1 MNDGGCGG
9 GFEPAAHGMTWLG
22 QEHHRGPWYYS
33 SETDLGYCGALRGLA
48 TVVADDDIFGTY
60 CFGGEMHSAKGALQI
75 VPKDGVR
82 RRLNLRTAGQN
93 VDVEL
98 IGARFA
104 KGHAIEWH
112 ADGKRLVVPV
122 ETESTASGKISLS
135 VKGLSAGSYKAT
147 YGGKSSTFQ
156 PDAAKPLEFEVPAG
170 TAKAIVEI
178 VRS

>member
-1 MNDGGCGG
+1 
-9 GFEPAAHGMTWLG
+9 
-22 QEHHRGPWYYS
+22 
-33 SETDLGYCGALRGLA
+33 
-48 TVVADDDIFGTY
+48 VADDDIFGTY